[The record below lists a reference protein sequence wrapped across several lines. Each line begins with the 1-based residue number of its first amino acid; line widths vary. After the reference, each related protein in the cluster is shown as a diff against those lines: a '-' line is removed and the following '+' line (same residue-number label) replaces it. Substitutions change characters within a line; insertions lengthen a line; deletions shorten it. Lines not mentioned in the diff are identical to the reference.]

1 MVFALNMIWLKVEI
15 KPEYGKFS
23 LGFKSTSMNRFLD
36 EKRYI
41 SFGWSI
47 PSSCRPLKGYPAG
60 FQWDRKKAV
69 NSFLDFFKASWLV
82 SFCLFIIRYQDDH
95 NRANFAIFAI
105 ARWLGIRLDMICVIF
120 ATFVI
125 YVAIITQSK
134 AVKLKQQMAKSKCA
148 VFNFGTHG
156 LNPWTSKLNIAH
168 FVWQDFCILWPVF
181 SLFTP

>member
-1 MVFALNMIWLKVEI
+1 M
-15 KPEYGKFS
+15 S
-23 LGFKSTSMNRFLD
+23 RFLD

-105 ARWLGIRLDMICVIF
+105 AGWLGVRLDMICVIC

-125 YVAIITQSK
+125 YVAIITRSK

-168 FVWQDFCILWPVF
+168 FVRQDFCILWPVF